1 MEPSFEKLLV
11 KLAEADV
18 RFVVVDDIAVT
29 LHGYTRFTEDIDLL
43 IDQDSDNIQKLLDIL
58 SEYGDG
64 YAKELLIDD
73 FTDTE
78 GAIRIIEEREMCQID
93 LFTRLSGKTYHD
105 VTQDAEIFRIGRHE
119 ILYASKSSLIF
130 WKGRSVREKD
140 QMDARALELLQ
151 RDSKAF
157 DD

>member
-18 RFVVVDDIAVT
+18 RFVVVGGIAVT

-43 IDQDSDNIQKLLDIL
+43 IDQVSDNIQKLLDVL

-105 VTQDAEIFRIGRHE
+105 IAQDAEIFRLGRHE
-119 ILYASKSSLIF
+119 IFYASKSSLIF
-130 WKGRSVREKD
+130 WKGRSMREKD
-140 QMDARALELLQ
+140 QMDARALELLL